1 MATAS
6 DMIEA
11 YTADLAD
18 ADARCPAAA
27 QSLRVL
33 IAQLQAFPANMEV
46 VGQVDAGYNDVLAK
60 WDACAKGVAPTPG
73 PGPTPV
79 GGGGNAVLWLAGAV
93 ILYVL
98 LR

>member
-46 VGQVDAGYNDVLAK
+46 VGQVDAAYNDVLAK
-60 WDACAKGVAPTPG
+60 WDACAKGVQPTP
-73 PGPTPV
+73 PTPV
-79 GGGGNAVLWLAGAV
+79 GGGSSALWVVGGV
-93 ILYVL
+93 ILLLLVL
-98 LR
+98 K